1 MNVTLKRLGVVLAMG
16 LGVFG
21 ASDAVADSTLTCD
34 MAGTWYPDNDS
45 FAFVAKYI
53 AKDGPDTFTG
63 VYTNSSAG
71 AVANVNGVATNGT
84 WIINLTYTDAGHR
97 GYEKSL
103 VGTGTRNAKTNLLTI
118 KGDFTAK
125 KNGGVVQ
132 KGTFTINGK
141 CK

>member
-1 MNVTLKRLGVVLAMG
+1 MNVTLKRLGLVAAMG
-16 LGVFG
+16 LGMFG
-21 ASDAVADSTLTCD
+21 ASDASADSRLTCD
-34 MAGTWYPDNDS
+34 MSGTWYPDNDS
-45 FAFVAKYI
+45 FAFVAAYI

-71 AVANVNGVATNGT
+71 AVANVNGLANNGT
-84 WIINLTYTDAGHR
+84 WIINLIYTDAGHK
-97 GYEKSL
+97 GYEKNL
-103 VGTGTRNAKTNLLTI
+103 VGQGKREKNNSITI

-125 KNGGVVQ
+125 KNGATVQ

>member
-16 LGVFG
+16 LGVLG
-21 ASDAVADSTLTCD
+21 ASDASADQRLSCD
-34 MAGTWYPDNDS
+34 MAGTWMPDNDT
-45 FAFVAKYI
+45 FAFVASYI

-63 VYTNSSAG
+63 VYNNASAG

-84 WIINLTYTDAGHR
+84 WIINLTYTDAKHR
-97 GYEKSL
+97 GYEKHL
-103 VGTGTRNAKTNLLTI
+103 VGQGTRAKNNLLTI

-125 KNGGVVQ
+125 KDGAVVQ